1 MDCACHGTLA
11 HLIVAAGEHVMLH
24 AITAFAA
31 QLFLAAG
38 DIIIIMLNAITAS
51 GGVAAA
57 VAAR

>member
-1 MDCACHGTLA
+1 
-11 HLIVAAGEHVMLH
+11 MLH

-57 VAAR
+57 VAAC